1 MIYHHILPVFQF
13 LLSVLVVLAAMTIGY
28 KIEKFFDKIFGK
40 DSWTSRIL
48 CIPNT
53 LVIFVP
59 MALIIN
65 AIYNI

>member
-1 MIYHHILPVFQF
+1 MIYHYTLPVFHF
-13 LLSVLVVLAAMTIGY
+13 LLSVLVVLTAMIIGY
-28 KIEKFFDKIFGK
+28 KIEKFYDKIFGK

-53 LVIFVP
+53 LIIFVP